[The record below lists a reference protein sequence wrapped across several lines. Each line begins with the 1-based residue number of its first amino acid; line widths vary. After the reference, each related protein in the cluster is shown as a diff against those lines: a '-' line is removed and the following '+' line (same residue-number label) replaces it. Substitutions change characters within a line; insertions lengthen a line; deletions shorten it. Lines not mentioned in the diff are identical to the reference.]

1 MTKRIKV
8 LPKFL
13 ATIRAILIKIFT
25 SFFMVIGIILALLLN
40 YFFFTIWAGQSP
52 FRW

>member
-1 MTKRIKV
+1 MTERTKV
-8 LPKFL
+8 VSKFL
-13 ATIRAILIKIFT
+13 ATIKAILIKIFT
-25 SFFMVIGIILALLLN
+25 SVFMVIGIFLSILLN